1 METSMPLGMRKLPRT
16 LVRRLLP
23 GEVAGLLDVPPAAWW
38 SPALRVTARAG
49 PLLARVPGGSAL
61 VQVPS
66 ALLGRSMIR
75 MYVDHALAGRQA
87 TFRLDAVAAARLA
100 IGGSRIRRTMR
111 SRRRRIRTGG
121 QVR

>member
-1 METSMPLGMRKLPRT
+1 
-16 LVRRLLP
+16 
-23 GEVAGLLDVPPAAWW
+23 
-38 SPALRVTARAG
+38 
-49 PLLARVPGGSAL
+49 
-61 VQVPS
+61 
-66 ALLGRSMIR
+66 MIR

-121 QVR
+121 QLR